1 MAIPMACTPTGAGTG
16 RDDCRSRM
24 TSIRTTAPSYILLAV
39 TGLAL
44 AALAASCGGSKEKSG
59 AGDLEITSHTPDAN
73 RSDLSEPI
81 QIQFDKPVAT
91 EEEVGVRAAR
101 PPIAIEPSIP
111 LAVQWLDRQTLVA
124 VPAPGVMLSST
135 RYKVK
140 LTGELAKRTGDF
152 EFTFVNHPLEVEGVW
167 GTTIERLP
175 PSPNLPIHFNQPVS
189 AREVIRHCRLM
200 GAPGSMPGLL
210 TVADPKQVA
219 ETIEVRPAAALTQG
233 VDYQLTCEELSGV
246 AGKEPLGEAFSQL
259 LHTYPTFSIVN
270 VGPDG
275 NDVPADDVDL
285 EIKFATP
292 VDLEALKKHLKARPA
307 IPGLTR
313 GALDADGTTYQV
325 NVNFEVQTDYHLSIE
340 AGLTDVFGQKLAK
353 AVSHDFH
360 TGDARPRISL
370 ETGIFAVEPS
380 MAGYPVWTRSVGTFS
395 VECAAVPRSKIAKV
409 LTTEMDYD
417 PWYDASNPSTV
428 DWKKLGL
435 SRKAKKVSIA
445 GAKNNWHL
453 EKIQLD
459 KVCGGGQRGLYL
471 ANFSSPDVQAD
482 PDRMWAYRPNRR
494 VLANVTELG
503 VLLKAGPASGL
514 VWVTSIVTGKPV
526 AGASVAIYS
535 PRGKQVWSG
544 TTDEKGI
551 AELPGTTRLLKQAT
565 ENSHQEVNPEE
576 EEDYYSYRSQRLI
589 AVVEKGGD
597 VAAVDGN
604 WSNGIQTWNFGV
616 EEDRQSG
623 ETRVRGLIQS
633 DRGVYRPGET
643 VNFKGLVRE
652 IAIGRAPAVPS
663 GAPVAVTITD
673 SRGTKLFEKKLPV
686 TRFGG
691 FSFDLALGEEAVT
704 GDYQVV
710 AAIKNQ
716 TFRETF
722 QVEEFRKVQFEVD
735 VKSPTRHGML
745 GDKLQ
750 FQVNADFLFGAPV
763 KDAPVKWEVQRR
775 PHQLSFPSFPE
786 YGFADY
792 AGRGNYFW
800 YYDEYGD
807 SSDNLAFV
815 SDGEGKTDARGVMSF
830 GVRDTESKFDGPQDY
845 LARAVVTDES
855 DQSVGKQVVITA
867 HPSQFY
873 LGLHTQEFVQAV
885 DMPFAVN
892 TIAVKPDGTRVAAKA
907 KLTYVKQSW
916 DCSWSEGYRSYSS
929 CTTKTEP
936 VLSRDIDIPATGNG
950 TERIL
955 PKQPGEYVI
964 RLEATDAGGAKI
976 VSSSYVWVLGKGEA
990 FWSGEEDARM
1000 SLVASKPKY
1009 EPGDTAKIVARTGM
1023 KNPTALITL
1032 ERNGILESR
1041 VVTME
1046 SSSEGIQIPIEASH
1060 APNVFATVAM
1070 VTGRS
1075 GDGDK
1080 HRPRFKMG
1088 VVDLVVSS
1096 EQNRLDVAVATDK
1109 PTYQPGETVSGT
1121 IKLTSGQKP
1130 VVGEVAVSVADEG
1143 VLQLI
1148 AYKTP
1153 DPMKTFF
1160 ASWGLGV
1167 DNGTNWNRIA
1177 RLNDPVGDDPEE
1189 GGDSSAGSESRVRS
1203 KFVNS
1208 AFWAPHLV
1216 TNDEG
1221 VARFSFTAPDNL
1233 TAFRVMAVAADDGT
1247 RFGSAEKRF
1256 TIKKPLLAKPVL
1268 PRFAGEGDKVEV
1280 GVVVHNYTG
1289 AAGTAT
1295 VVAEGTGVSLGH
1307 KQQTVDIP
1315 DGGSARVRFTGTVGK
1330 RAQASFLFNVSMGEH
1345 KDAVEMKVPIERGL
1359 VFDRKTLARGALGGD
1374 GAPASV
1380 EVPIEWD
1387 STVLTGDS
1395 ELSLTIDRTG
1405 LAELEPGL
1413 KYLIEYPYGCLEQTL
1428 SRFVPLAK
1436 VKDLSKS
1443 LDLQGLDGP
1452 EVKRFLRAGAA
1463 KVVRFQHADGNFSL
1477 WQNGQT
1483 YPHLTA
1489 YAIYG
1494 LNEAK
1499 RAGVAVD
1506 QRAIDDGLAALKRW
1520 ASDGERVIGANADSG
1535 TVAMAAYL
1543 MADLGQADTGLDAK
1557 LFEAR
1562 RGLPRYGQAFLLMA
1576 LARAK
1581 ADKEQVDT
1589 LKNEILEALASEG
1602 DAVIVHEDIDMH
1614 GVMGSDVRSSAIHA
1628 SALLMVAPDHPI
1640 IDKLVEGLK
1649 KEQLPSGA
1657 WHNTQENMY
1666 GLVALADYARV
1677 RGKGS
1682 AQVVVKL
1689 DGKKIAAKTVQG
1701 GKPLVLRRSLA
1712 KLSKGTLTLEGQG
1725 RALFA
1730 VRMVTA
1736 RIDRG
1741 ATAVDK
1747 GMTIKREYLDP
1758 DSKKPIAAPKANQ
1771 LVLVRLT
1778 VNTPEE
1784 RHYVAIRDRLPA
1796 GLEPV
1801 NSRLATEA
1809 GDAARN
1815 RDDGDGW
1822 EPPKWVHTDLRD
1834 DGAQVFSDFL
1844 EAGEHVFEYNAR
1856 ATIPGEFAALPAEVE
1871 AMYDPEIRGRTAGS
1885 TLKVRR

>member
-1 MAIPMACTPTGAGTG
+1 
-16 RDDCRSRM
+16 M
-24 TSIRTTAPSYILLAV
+24 TSIQRPLVLS
-39 TGLAL
+39 L
-44 AALAASCGGSKEKSG
+44 AALALAIAASACGSKGTSG
-59 AGDLEITSHTPDAN
+59 PGDLKITSHTPGDA
-73 RSDLSEPI
+73 RTDLAEPI
-81 QIQFDKPVAT
+81 QIQFDRPVAS
-91 EEEVGVRAAR
+91 EEEVGTAAAK
-101 PPIAIEPSIP
+101 PLIAIEPAIP

-124 VPAPGVMLSST
+124 VPAPGVMRSAT

-140 LTGELAKRTGDF
+140 LTGELARRTGDF

-167 GTTIERLP
+167 GTAIDRLP
-175 PSPNLPIHFNQPVS
+175 PSPKLPIHFNQPVL

-200 GAPGSMPGLL
+200 GAPGSMPGLF
-210 TVADPKQVA
+210 TVADPAQVA
-219 ETIEVRPAAALTQG
+219 EVIEVEPATALTQG
-233 VDYQLTCEELSGV
+233 VEYQLTCEELTGAGGV
-246 AGKEPLGEAFSQL
+246 EPLGEAFSQL
-259 LHTYPTFSIVN
+259 LHTYPTFSITDLD
-270 VGPDG
+270 PDG
-275 NDVPADDVDL
+275 RDVPADDVD
-285 EIKFATP
+285 IKIHFSTP
-292 VDLEALKKHLKARPA
+292 VDLEALKKHLKAKPA
-307 IPGLTR
+307 IPGLVR

-325 NVNFEVQTDYHLSIE
+325 TVNFEVQTDYQISIE
-340 AGLTDVFGQKLAK
+340 KGLTDTFGQKLAA

-380 MAGYPVWTRSVGTFS
+380 MGGYPVWSRSVGTFS

-435 SRKAKKVSIA
+435 ARKAKKVTIA

-459 KVCGGGQRGLYL
+459 KVCGGAARGVYL
-471 ANFSSPDVQAD
+471 ADFSSPDVQAD

-503 VLLKAGPASGL
+503 VLVKAGPASGL
-514 VWVTSIVTGKPV
+514 VWVTSVVTGKPV
-526 AGASVAIYS
+526 AGASVQIYS
-535 PRGKQVWSG
+535 PRGKSVWSG

-551 AELPGTTRLLKQAT
+551 ATLPGTSRLLKQAT
-565 ENSHQEVNPEE
+565 ENSHQEVDPEE
-576 EEDYYSYRSQRLI
+576 AEDYYSYRSQRLI

-633 DRGVYRPGET
+633 DRGIYRPGES
-643 VNFKGLVRE
+643 VHFKGLVRE
-652 IAIGRAPAVPS
+652 IAIGRAPTVPS
-663 GAPVAVTITD
+663 GAPVAVSIID
-673 SRGTKLFEKKLPV
+673 SRGTKLFDKKLPV

-691 FSFDLALGEEAVT
+691 FSFDLALGEEAPT
-704 GDYQVV
+704 GDYAVV

-735 VKSPTRHGML
+735 VVSPTRHGML

-792 AGRGNYFW
+792 AGRGDYFW

-807 SSDNLAFV
+807 QNENLSFV
-815 SDGEGKTDARGVMSF
+815 SDGEGKTDARGVLSF

-855 DQSVGKQVVITA
+855 DQSVGKQVVVTA

-892 TIAVKPDGTRVAAKA
+892 TIAVKPDGTRVATKA
-907 KLTYVKQSW
+907 KLSYVKQTW
-916 DCSWSEGYRSYSS
+916 DCSWSEGYRPYSS
-929 CTTKTEP
+929 CTTNSKP
-936 VLSRDIDIPATGNG
+936 VFTRDIDVPATGNG

-955 PKQPGEYVI
+955 PKEPGEYVVRI
-964 RLEATDAGGAKI
+964 EAKDAGGAL
-976 VSSSYVWVLGKGEA
+976 VTSSSFVWVLGKGEA

-1009 EPGDTAKIVARTGM
+1009 QPGDTAKIVARTGM

-1032 ERNGILESR
+1032 ERNGVLETR

-1046 SSSEGIQIPIEASH
+1046 SSSEGIQIPIEAAH
-1060 APNVFATVAM
+1060 APNIFASVAM

-1075 GDGDK
+1075 GEGDR

-1096 EQNRLDVAVATDK
+1096 EQNRLDVAVATDR
-1109 PTYQPGETVSGT
+1109 PTYQPGETVTGT
-1121 IKLTSGQKP
+1121 IQLKSAGKP

-1153 DPMKTFF
+1153 DPMKVFF

-1177 RLNDPVGDDPEE
+1177 RLNDPVEDDPEE
-1189 GGDSSAGSESRVRS
+1189 GGDSSAGSENRVRS

-1216 TNDEG
+1216 TDDEG
-1221 VARFSFTAPDNL
+1221 QARFSFTAPDNL

-1247 RFGSAEKRF
+1247 RFGSGEKRF

-1268 PRFAGEGDKVEV
+1268 PRFAGEGDRVEV

-1295 VVAEGTGVSLGH
+1295 VVAEGKGVSLGH
-1307 KQQTVDIP
+1307 AQQTVDIP
-1315 DGGSARVRFTGTVGK
+1315 DGGSARVRFSGKVGK
-1330 RAQASFLFNVSMGEH
+1330 RTEASFQFNVSMGEH
-1345 KDAVEMKVPIERGL
+1345 RDAVAMSVPIERGL
-1359 VFDRKTLARGALGGD
+1359 VFDRKTLARGALGGE
-1374 GAPASV
+1374 GAPATM
-1380 EVPIEWD
+1380 EVPITWSD
-1387 STVLTGDS
+1387 AVLTGDS
-1395 ELSLTIDRTG
+1395 ELLLTIDRTG
-1405 LAELEPGL
+1405 LAELEPSL

-1436 VKDLSKS
+1436 VKDLAKS
-1443 LDLQGLDGP
+1443 LDLKGLDGA
-1452 EVKRFLRAGAA
+1452 EMKRFLRAGAA

-1477 WQNGQT
+1477 WENGQT

-1506 QRAIDDGLAALKRW
+1506 QQAIDDGLAALKRW
-1520 ASDGERVIGANADSG
+1520 ASDGERVIGSNTDSG

-1543 MADLGQADTGLDAK
+1543 MADLGQPDTGLDAK

-1562 RGLPRYGQAFLLMA
+1562 HGLPRYGQAFLLMA

-1581 ADKEQVDT
+1581 ADKEQIDT
-1589 LKNEILEALASEG
+1589 LTDEITKALEADG
-1602 DAVIVHEDIDMH
+1602 DAVIVHESIDMH
-1614 GVMGSDVRSSAIHA
+1614 GVMGSDVRSSAIHT
-1628 SALLMVAPDHPI
+1628 SALLMVRPDHPI

-1657 WHNTQENMY
+1657 WHNTQDNMY

-1689 DGKKIAAKTVQG
+1689 DGKKIAAQTVQG

-1736 RIDRG
+1736 RVDRG
-1741 ATAVDK
+1741 AAPVEQ
-1747 GMTIKREYLDP
+1747 GMTIRREYLDP
-1758 DSKKPIAAPKANQ
+1758 QSKKPIDAPKANQ

-1778 VNTPEE
+1778 IDTPAE
-1784 RHYVAIRDRLPA
+1784 RHFVAVRDRLPA

-1801 NSRLATEA
+1801 NGRLATEA
-1809 GDAARN
+1809 GDAAHG

-1834 DGAQVFSDFL
+1834 DGVQVFSDFL
-1844 EAGEHVFEYNAR
+1844 ESGQHVYEYNAR

-1871 AMYDPEIRGRTAGS
+1871 AMYEPEIRGRTAGS

>member
-1 MAIPMACTPTGAGTG
+1 
-16 RDDCRSRM
+16 M
-24 TSIRTTAPSYILLAV
+24 TSTRTSLHVLLLAL
-39 TGLAL
+39 GLAI
-44 AALAASCGGSKEKSG
+44 AASACGGSKKKAG
-59 AGDLEITSHTPDAN
+59 TGDLKITSHTPDRT
-73 RSDLSEPI
+73 RSDLAQPI
-81 QIQFDKPVAT
+81 QIQFDQPVAS
-91 EEEVGVRAAR
+91 EQEVGVRADK
-101 PPIAIEPSIP
+101 PPVAIEPAVP
-111 LAVQWLDRQTLVA
+111 LVVQWLDRQTLVA

-140 LTGELAKRTGDF
+140 LTGELAKRTGGF
-152 EFTFVNHPLEVEGVW
+152 EFSFVNHPLEVEGVW
-167 GTTIERLP
+167 GTAIDRLP
-175 PSPNLPIHFNQPVS
+175 PSPTLPIHFNQPVS

-210 TVADPKQVA
+210 TVADPAQVA
-219 ETIEVRPAAALTQG
+219 EVIEVKPAAALTQG
-233 VDYQLTCEELSGV
+233 VDYQLTCEDLSGT

-259 LHTYPTFSIVN
+259 LHTYPTFSV
-270 VGPDG
+270 VKVRPDG
-275 NDVPADDVDL
+275 HDVPADDVD
-285 EIKFATP
+285 IKIQFATP

-325 NVNFEVQTDYHLSIE
+325 TVNFEVQTDYKISVE

-353 AVSHDFH
+353 SISHDFH
-360 TGDARPRISL
+360 TGDARPRISF
-370 ETGIFAVEPS
+370 ETGIYALEPS
-380 MAGYPVWTRSVGTFS
+380 MGGYPVWTRSVGSFS

-417 PWYDASNPSTV
+417 PWYDASNPSVV

-435 SRKAKKVSIA
+435 TRKQKKVTIA
-445 GAKNNWHL
+445 SAKNNWHL
-453 EKIQLD
+453 EKIKLAE
-459 KVCGGGQRGLYL
+459 VCGGAARGVYL
-471 ANFSSPDVQAD
+471 ADVSSPDVQAD
-482 PDRMWAYRPNRR
+482 PDRMWAYRPHRR

-551 AELPGTTRLLKQAT
+551 AALPGTTRLLKQAT
-565 ENSHQEVNPEE
+565 ENAHQEVDPEA

-597 VAAVDGN
+597 IAAVDGN

-623 ETRVRGLIQS
+623 EARVRGLIQS

-643 VNFKGLVRE
+643 VHFKGLVRE
-652 IAIGRAPAVPS
+652 IAIGRAPSVPS
-663 GAPVAVTITD
+663 GAPVAVTVSD
-673 SRGTKLFEKKLPV
+673 SRGAKLFDKKLPV

-704 GDYQVV
+704 GDYSVV
-710 AAIKNQ
+710 ATVKNQ
-716 TFRETF
+716 TFRESF

-750 FQVNADFLFGAPV
+750 FQVQADFLFGAPV
-763 KDAPVKWEVQRR
+763 KDAPVKWQVQRR
-775 PHQLSFPSFPE
+775 PHQLAFPAFPE

-792 AGRGNYFW
+792 AGRGNYYWF
-800 YYDEYGD
+800 YDRYGD
-807 SSDNLAFV
+807 GDEHLSFV

-830 GVRDTESKFDGPQDY
+830 GVRDTESKFEGPQDY
-845 LARAVVTDES
+845 LVRAVVTDES
-855 DQSVGKQVVITA
+855 DQSVGKQVVVTA

-885 DMPFAVN
+885 DMPFAIN
-892 TIAVKPDGTRVAAKA
+892 TIAVKPDGTRVAARA
-907 KLTYVKQSW
+907 KLTFVRQSW

-929 CTTKTEP
+929 CTSKTEP
-936 VLSRDIDIPATGNG
+936 VLARDIDIPATGNG

-964 RLEATDAGGAKI
+964 RIEGKDAAGAA
-976 VSSSYVWVLGKGEA
+976 VSSSSYVWVLGKGEA

-1000 SLVASKPKY
+1000 SLVSSKPKY

-1023 KNPTALITL
+1023 KSPTALITL
-1032 ERNGILESR
+1032 ERNGVLESR

-1046 SSSEGIQIPIEASH
+1046 SSSEGIQIPIEAAH

-1075 GDGDK
+1075 GEGDK

-1096 EQNRLDVAVATDK
+1096 EQNRLAVGVETDK
-1109 PTYQPGETVSGT
+1109 PTYQPGETVTGT

-1216 TNDEG
+1216 TDENG

-1233 TAFRVMAVAADDGT
+1233 TAFRVMAVAADDGS

-1256 TIKKPLLAKPVL
+1256 TVKKPLLAKPVL
-1268 PRFAGEGDKVEV
+1268 PRFAGEGDRVEV

-1295 VVAEGTGVSLGH
+1295 VTASGEGVSLANA
-1307 KQQTVDIP
+1307 QQTVDIP
-1315 DGGSARVRFTGTVGK
+1315 DGGSARVRFAGKVGK
-1330 RAQASFLFNVSMGEH
+1330 RARAAFEFRVAMGEH
-1345 KDAVEMKVPIERGL
+1345 KDAVAMSVPIERGL

-1374 GAPASV
+1374 GAPATI
-1380 EVPIEWD
+1380 EVPLQWD
-1387 STVLTGDS
+1387 DAVLTGES
-1395 ELSLTIDRTG
+1395 ELLLTIDRTG
-1405 LAELEPGL
+1405 LAELEPSL

-1443 LDLQGLDGP
+1443 LDLKELDGDKM
-1452 EVKRFLRAGAA
+1452 KRFLRAGAA

-1506 QRAIDDGLAALKRW
+1506 QRALDDGVAALKRW
-1520 ASDGERVIGANADSG
+1520 ANDGERVIGSNADSG
-1535 TVAMAAYL
+1535 TVAMAAFL
-1543 MADLGQADTGLDAK
+1543 MADLGQPDTGLNAK

-1576 LARAK
+1576 LARAR
-1581 ADKEQVDT
+1581 ADKEQIDT
-1589 LKNEILEALASEG
+1589 LKGEIAQALEADG
-1602 DAVIVHEDIDMH
+1602 DAVIVHEAIDLH
-1614 GVMGSDVRSSAIHA
+1614 GVMGSDVRSSAIHT
-1628 SALLMVAPDHPI
+1628 SALLMVDPDHPI

-1649 KEQLPSGA
+1649 KEQQPSGA
-1657 WHNTQENMY
+1657 WRNTQDNMY

-1689 DGKKIAAKTVQG
+1689 DGKKLMARTVQG
-1701 GKPLVLRRSLA
+1701 GKPLVLRRSLG
-1712 KLSKGTLTLEGQG
+1712 KMQKGTLTLEGQG

-1730 VRMVTA
+1730 VRLATA

-1741 ATAVDK
+1741 TTAVEQ
-1747 GMTIKREYLDP
+1747 GMTITREYLDP
-1758 DSKKPIAAPKANQ
+1758 ASEKPIAAPKSNQ
-1771 LVLVRLT
+1771 LVRVKLT
-1778 VNTPEE
+1778 IKTDKE
-1784 RHYVAIRDRLPA
+1784 RHFVAVRDRLPA

-1809 GDAARN
+1809 GDAGRT

-1844 EAGEHVFEYNAR
+1844 AAGEHVFEYTAR

-1871 AMYDPEIRGRTAGS
+1871 AMYEPEIRGRTAGS

>member
-1 MAIPMACTPTGAGTG
+1 MPCSDTNPGTR
-16 RDDCRSRM
+16 RDDCRSGM
-24 TSIRTTAPSYILLAV
+24 TRTRTP
-39 TGLAL
+39 LAL
-44 AALAASCGGSKEKSG
+44 AAVLLLASCGGSKGG
-59 AGDLEITSHTPDAN
+59 AGGGDLKVTSHTPDAA
-73 RSDLSEPI
+73 RSDLTEPI
-81 QIQFDKPVAT
+81 QIQFDQPVAG
-91 EEEVGVRAAR
+91 EAEVGVRAER
-101 PPIAIEPSIP
+101 PPITIEPAIP

-140 LTGELAKRTGDF
+140 LTGELAKRTGGF
-152 EFTFVNHPLEVEGVW
+152 EFSFVNHPLEVEGIW
-167 GTTIERLP
+167 GTAIDRLP
-175 PSPNLPIHFNQPVS
+175 PSPTLPIHFNQPVA

-210 TVADPKQVA
+210 TVADPAQVA
-219 ETIEVRPAAALTQG
+219 EVIEVKPAAALTQG
-233 VDYQLTCEELSGV
+233 VEYQLTCDELSGA

-259 LHTYPTFSIVN
+259 LHTYPTFSVVN

-275 NDVPADDVDL
+275 HDVPADDVDL
-285 EIKFATP
+285 TIRFATP
-292 VDLEALKKHLKARPA
+292 VDLEALKKHLKAKPA

-313 GALDADGTTYQV
+313 GALDADGTTYKV
-325 NVNFEVQTDYHLSIE
+325 TVNFEVQTDYHVSIE

-380 MAGYPVWTRSVGTFS
+380 MGGYPVWTRSVGTFA

-409 LTTEMDYD
+409 LTSEMDYD
-417 PWYDASNPSTV
+417 PWYEASNPNVV

-435 SRKAKKVSIA
+435 ARKQKKVTIA
-445 GAKNNWHL
+445 EAKNNWHL

-459 KVCGGGQRGLYL
+459 KVCGGSPRGVYL
-471 ANFSSPDVQAD
+471 ADFSSPDVQAD

-526 AGASVAIYS
+526 AGASVTVYS

-551 AELPGTTRLLKQAT
+551 AALPGTTRLLKQAT
-565 ENSHQEVNPEE
+565 ENAQQEADPEE
-576 EEDYYSYRSQRLI
+576 ELDYYSYRSQRLI
-589 AVVEKGGD
+589 AVVEKNGD

-643 VNFKGLVRE
+643 VHFKGLVRE
-652 IAIGRAPAVPS
+652 IAVGRAPAVPS
-663 GAPVAVTITD
+663 GAPVAVTVTD
-673 SRGTKLFEKKLPV
+673 SRGAKLYEKKLPV

-704 GDYQVV
+704 GDYAVV

-716 TFRETF
+716 TFRESF
-722 QVEEFRKVQFEVD
+722 QVEEFRKVQFEVG
-735 VKSPTRHGML
+735 VESPARHGML

-750 FQVNADFLFGAPV
+750 FQVRADFLFGAPV

-775 PHQLSFPSFPE
+775 PHQLAFPGFPE

-800 YYDEYGD
+800 FYDEYGEGGE
-807 SSDNLAFV
+807 NLAFV
-815 SDGEGKTDARGVMSF
+815 SDGEGKTDARGVFSF

-855 DQSVGKQVVITA
+855 DQSVGKQVVVTA

-892 TIAVKPDGTRVAAKA
+892 TIAVKPDGARVGTRA
-907 KLTYVKQSW
+907 KLTFVKQSW
-916 DCSWSEGYRSYSS
+916 DCSWSDGYRPYSS
-929 CTTKTEP
+929 CTTRTEP
-936 VLSRDIDIPATGNG
+936 VLSRDIEIPATGNG

-964 RLEATDAGGAKI
+964 RIEAKDPAGAT
-976 VSSSYVWVLGKGEA
+976 VTSSSYVWVLGKGEA

-1000 SLVASKPKY
+1000 SLVASKPTY

-1023 KNPTALITL
+1023 KSPTALITL

-1041 VVTME
+1041 VVAME
-1046 SSSEGIQIPIEASH
+1046 SSSEGIQIPIEAAH

-1075 GDGDK
+1075 GEGDR

-1096 EQNRLDVAVATDK
+1096 ERNRLDVAVETDK
-1109 PTYQPGETVSGT
+1109 PSYQPGERVTGTV
-1121 IKLTSGQKP
+1121 KLTSAQKP

-1177 RLNDPVGDDPEE
+1177 RLNDPVEDDPEE
-1189 GGDSSAGSESRVRS
+1189 GGDSSAGSQSRVRS
-1203 KFVNS
+1203 RFVNS
-1208 AFWAPHLV
+1208 AFWDPHLV
-1216 TNDEG
+1216 TGEDG
-1221 VARFSFTAPDNL
+1221 TARFSFTAPDNL

-1256 TIKKPLLAKPVL
+1256 TVKKPLLAKPVL
-1268 PRFAGEGDKVEV
+1268 PRFAGAGDRVEV
-1280 GVVVHNYTG
+1280 GVVVHNDTG

-1295 VVAEGTGVSLGH
+1295 VTASAEGVSLGSRE
-1307 KQQTVDIP
+1307 QTVAIP
-1315 DGGSARVRFTGTVGK
+1315 DGGSARVRFAGVVGK
-1330 RAQASFLFNVSMGEH
+1330 RAQASFEFRVAMGEH
-1345 KDAVEMKVPIERGL
+1345 RDAVAMSLPIERGL
-1359 VFDRKTLARGALGGD
+1359 VFDRKTLARGAVGGE
-1374 GAPASV
+1374 GAPSTV
-1380 EVPIEWD
+1380 EVPLQWD
-1387 STVLTGDS
+1387 DSVLAGES
-1395 ELSLTIDRTG
+1395 ELLLTVDRTG
-1405 LAELEPGL
+1405 LAELEPSL

-1436 VKDLSKS
+1436 VKDLATT
-1443 LDLQGLDGP
+1443 LDLKTLDGA
-1452 EVKRFLRAGAA
+1452 ETRRFLRAGAA
-1463 KVVRFQHADGNFSL
+1463 KVVRFQHADGHFSL

-1489 YAIYG
+1489 YAVYG
-1494 LNEAK
+1494 LNEAR

-1506 QRAIDDGLAALKRW
+1506 KRALDDGVAALKRW
-1520 ASDGERVIGANADSG
+1520 ASDGERVLGANADSG

-1543 MADLGQADTGLDAK
+1543 MADLGQADTGLNAR

-1576 LARAK
+1576 LARAR
-1581 ADKEQVDT
+1581 ADREQIAT
-1589 LKNEILEALASEG
+1589 LKDEIVKALEADG
-1602 DAVIVHEDIDMH
+1602 DAVIVHEQIDLH

-1628 SALLMVAPDHPI
+1628 SALLLVDPDHPI

-1649 KEQLPSGA
+1649 KEQMPSGA
-1657 WHNTQENMY
+1657 WRNTQDNMY

-1682 AQVVVKL
+1682 AQVMVKL
-1689 DGKKIAAKTVQG
+1689 DGKKLVARTVQG
-1701 GKPLVLRRSLA
+1701 GKPVVLRRSLG
-1712 KLSKGTLTLEGQG
+1712 KLAKGTLTVESQG

-1730 VRMVTA
+1730 VRLAAA

-1741 ATAVDK
+1741 ASPVEQ
-1747 GMTIKREYLDP
+1747 GMTIRREYLDP
-1758 DSKKPIAAPKANQ
+1758 DSGKPIDAPKANQ
-1771 LVLVRLT
+1771 LVLIRLT
-1778 VNTPEE
+1778 VDTPAE
-1784 RHYVAIRDRLPA
+1784 RHFVALRDRLPA

-1809 GDAARN
+1809 GDASRT

-1844 EAGEHVFEYNAR
+1844 EAGQHVFEYTAR
-1856 ATIPGEFAALPAEVE
+1856 ATLPGQFAALPAEVE
-1871 AMYDPEIRGRTAGS
+1871 AMYEPEIRGRTAGT
-1885 TLKVRR
+1885 TLKVRK

>member
-1 MAIPMACTPTGAGTG
+1 
-16 RDDCRSRM
+16 M
-24 TSIRTTAPSYILLAV
+24 TSTRTPIYVLLLAL
-39 TGLAL
+39 GLAI
-44 AALAASCGGSKEKSG
+44 AASACGGSKGKPG
-59 AGDLEITSHTPDAN
+59 TGDLKITSHTPSDA
-73 RSDLSEPI
+73 RSDLAQPI
-81 QIQFDKPVAT
+81 QIQFDQPVAT
-91 EEEVGVRAAR
+91 EEQIGVRADK
-101 PPIAIEPSIP
+101 PPITIEPAVP

-140 LTGELAKRTGDF
+140 LTGELAKRTGGF
-152 EFTFVNHPLEVEGVW
+152 EFSFVNHPLEVEGVW
-167 GTTIERLP
+167 GTAIERLP
-175 PSPNLPIHFNQPVS
+175 PSPTLPIHFNQPVS

-210 TVADPKQVA
+210 TVADPEQIA
-219 ETIEVRPAAALTQG
+219 EVIEVKPATALTQG
-233 VDYQLTCEELSGV
+233 VDYQLTCEELTGS

-259 LHTYPTFSIVN
+259 LHTYPTFSVVN

-275 NDVPADDVDL
+275 TDVPADDVD
-285 EIKFATP
+285 IKIEFATP
-292 VDLEALKKHLKARPA
+292 VDLEAVKKHLKAKPA

-325 NVNFEVQTDYHLSIE
+325 TVNFEVQTAYHISVE

-370 ETGIFAVEPS
+370 ETGIYALEPS
-380 MAGYPVWTRSVGTFS
+380 MGGYPVWTRSVGTFS

-417 PWYDASNPSTV
+417 PWYDASNPKTV

-435 SRKAKKVSIA
+435 TRKQKKVTIA

-453 EKIQLD
+453 EKIKLAE
-459 KVCGGGQRGLYL
+459 VCGGAARGVYL
-471 ANFSSPDVQAD
+471 ADVSSPDVQAD

-551 AELPGTTRLLKQAT
+551 AALPGTSRLLKQAT
-565 ENSHQEVNPEE
+565 ENAHQEVDPEAE
-576 EEDYYSYRSQRLI
+576 EVSESYRSQRLI

-616 EEDRQSG
+616 DEDRQSG
-623 ETRVRGLIQS
+623 ESRVRGLIQS

-643 VNFKGLVRE
+643 VHFKGLVRE
-652 IAIGRAPAVPS
+652 IAIGRAPSVPS
-663 GAPVAVTITD
+663 GAPVAVTVTD
-673 SRGTKLFEKKLPV
+673 SRGTKLFDKKLPV

-704 GDYQVV
+704 GDYSVV
-710 AAIKNQ
+710 ATVKKQ
-716 TFRETF
+716 TFRESF

-735 VKSPTRHGML
+735 VKSQTRHGML

-750 FQVNADFLFGAPV
+750 FQVQADFLFGAPV
-763 KDAPVKWEVQRR
+763 KDAPVKWQLQRR
-775 PHQLSFPSFPE
+775 PHQLAFPGFPE

-800 YYDEYGD
+800 YYDRYGD
-807 SSDNLAFV
+807 GDEYLSFV

-885 DMPFAVN
+885 DMPFAIN
-892 TIAVKPDGTRVAAKA
+892 TVAVKPDGTRVGTKA
-907 KLTYVKQSW
+907 KLTFVKQSW
-916 DCSWSEGYRSYSS
+916 DCTWSEGYRSYSS
-929 CTTKTEP
+929 CTTRTEP

-955 PKQPGEYVI
+955 PKQPGEYVVRI
-964 RLEATDAGGAKI
+964 EAKDAAGAL
-976 VSSSYVWVLGKGEA
+976 VTSSSYVWVLGKGEA

-1000 SLVASKPKY
+1000 SLVASKSKY
-1009 EPGDTAKIVARTGM
+1009 DPGDTAKIVARTGM
-1023 KNPTALITL
+1023 KSPTALITL
-1032 ERNGILESR
+1032 ERNGVLESR

-1046 SSSEGIQIPIEASH
+1046 SSAEGIQIPIEASH

-1096 EQNRLDVAVATDK
+1096 EQNRIDVGVETDK
-1109 PTYQPGETVSGT
+1109 PTYQPGETVTGT
-1121 IKLTSGQKP
+1121 IKLTSGKKP

-1216 TNDEG
+1216 TDDSG

-1256 TIKKPLLAKPVL
+1256 TVKKPLLAKPVL

-1280 GVVVHNYTG
+1280 GLVVHNYTG

-1295 VVAEGTGVSLGH
+1295 VTASAQGVSLGNA
-1307 KQQTVDIP
+1307 QQTVDIP
-1315 DGGSARVRFTGTVGK
+1315 DGGSARVRFAGKVGARK
-1330 RAQASFLFNVSMGEH
+1330 QAAFEFRVAMGAH
-1345 KDAVEMKVPIERGL
+1345 KDAVAMSVPIERGL
-1359 VFDRKTLARGALGGD
+1359 VIDRKTLARGALGGD
-1374 GAPASV
+1374 GAPATI
-1380 EVPIEWD
+1380 EVPLQWD
-1387 STVLTGDS
+1387 SAVLTGES
-1395 ELSLTIDRTG
+1395 ELLLTIDRTG
-1405 LAELEPGL
+1405 LAELEPSL

-1443 LDLQGLDGP
+1443 LDLKQLDGD
-1452 EVKRFLRAGAA
+1452 KMTRFLRAGAA

-1494 LNEAK
+1494 LNEAR

-1506 QRAIDDGLAALKRW
+1506 QRALDDGVAALKRW
-1520 ASDGERVIGANADSG
+1520 ANDGERVIGSNADSG

-1543 MADLGQADTGLDAK
+1543 MADLGQPDTGLNAK

-1589 LKNEILEALASEG
+1589 LLGEIAKALEADGE
-1602 DAVIVHEDIDMH
+1602 AVIVREAIDLH
-1614 GVMGSDVRSSAIHA
+1614 GVMGSDVRSSAIHT

-1649 KEQLPSGA
+1649 KEQQPSGA
-1657 WHNTQENMY
+1657 WRNTQDNMY

-1689 DGKKIAAKTVQG
+1689 DGKKLMARTVQG
-1701 GKPLVLRRSLA
+1701 GKPLVLRRSLGN
-1712 KLSKGTLTLEGQG
+1712 LQKGTLTLEGQG

-1730 VRMVTA
+1730 VRLATA

-1741 ATAVDK
+1741 TAPVSA
-1747 GMTIKREYLDP
+1747 GMTITREYLDP
-1758 DSKKPIAAPKANQ
+1758 ASQKPIAAPKANQ
-1771 LVLVRLT
+1771 LVRVKLT
-1778 VNTPEE
+1778 IQTDKE
-1784 RHYVAIRDRLPA
+1784 RHFVAVRDRLPA
-1796 GLEPV
+1796 GFEPV

-1809 GDAARN
+1809 GDAGRS

-1844 EAGEHVFEYNAR
+1844 EAGEHVFEYTAR

-1871 AMYDPEIRGRTAGS
+1871 AMYEPEIRGRTAGT

>member
-1 MAIPMACTPTGAGTG
+1 
-16 RDDCRSRM
+16 M
-24 TSIRTTAPSYILLAV
+24 TSTRTPLYVLLLAL
-39 TGLAL
+39 GLAI
-44 AALAASCGGSKEKSG
+44 AASACGGSKKKAG
-59 AGDLEITSHTPDAN
+59 TGDLKITSHTPDQA
-73 RSDLSEPI
+73 RSDLAQPI
-81 QIQFDKPVAT
+81 QIQFDQPVAS
-91 EEEVGVRAAR
+91 EQEVGVRSDK
-101 PPIAIEPSIP
+101 PPVAIEPAIP
-111 LAVQWLDRQTLVA
+111 LVVQWLDRQTLVA

-140 LTGELAKRTGDF
+140 LTGELARRTGGF
-152 EFTFVNHPLEVEGVW
+152 EFSFVNHPLEVEGVW
-167 GTTIERLP
+167 GTAIDRLP
-175 PSPNLPIHFNQPVS
+175 PAPTLPIHFNQPVL

-219 ETIEVRPAAALTQG
+219 EVIEVKPATALTQG

-259 LHTYPTFSIVN
+259 LHTYPTFSV
-270 VGPDG
+270 VKVRPDG
-275 NDVPADDVDL
+275 HDVPADDVD
-285 EIKFATP
+285 IKIEFATP
-292 VDLEALKKHLKARPA
+292 VDLEALKKHLKAKPA

-325 NVNFEVQTDYHLSIE
+325 TVNFEVQTDYHISVE

-360 TGDARPRISL
+360 TGDARPRISF
-370 ETGIFAVEPS
+370 ETGIYALEPS
-380 MAGYPVWTRSVGTFS
+380 MGGYPVWTRSVGSFS
-395 VECAAVPRSKIAKV
+395 VECAAVPKSKIAKV

-417 PWYDASNPSTV
+417 PWYDASNPSVV

-435 SRKAKKVSIA
+435 TRKQKKVTIA
-445 GAKNNWHL
+445 SAKNNWHL
-453 EKIQLD
+453 EKIKLAE
-459 KVCGGGQRGLYL
+459 VCGGAARGVYL
-471 ANFSSPDVQAD
+471 ADVSSPDVQAD
-482 PDRMWAYRPNRR
+482 PDRMWAYRPHRR

-551 AELPGTTRLLKQAT
+551 AALPGTTRLLKNAT
-565 ENSHQEVNPEE
+565 ENAHQEVDPEA

-616 EEDRQSG
+616 DEDRQSG
-623 ETRVRGLIQS
+623 ESRMRGLIQS

-643 VNFKGLVRE
+643 VHFKGLVRE
-652 IAIGRAPAVPS
+652 IAIGRAPSVPS
-663 GAPVAVTITD
+663 GAPVAVTVND
-673 SRGTKLFEKKLPV
+673 SRGTKLFDKKLPV

-704 GDYQVV
+704 GDYAVV
-710 AAIKNQ
+710 ATVKNQ
-716 TFRETF
+716 TFRESF

-735 VKSPTRHGML
+735 VKSPARHGML

-750 FQVNADFLFGAPV
+750 FQVQADFLFGAPV
-763 KDAPVKWEVQRR
+763 KDAPVKWQVQRR
-775 PHQLSFPSFPE
+775 PHQLAFPSFPE

-800 YYDEYGD
+800 YYDRYGD
-807 SSDNLAFV
+807 GDEYLAFV

-855 DQSVGKQVVITA
+855 DQSVGKQVVVTA

-892 TIAVKPDGTRVAAKA
+892 TVAVKPDGTRVAARG
-907 KLTYVKQSW
+907 KLTFVKQSW

-929 CTTKTEP
+929 CTSKTEP

-964 RLEATDAGGAKI
+964 RIEAKDAAGAA
-976 VSSSYVWVLGKGEA
+976 VTSSSYVWVLGKGEA

-1009 EPGDTAKIVARTGM
+1009 EPGDTARIVARTGM
-1023 KNPTALITL
+1023 KSPTALITL
-1032 ERNGILESR
+1032 ERNGVLESR

-1096 EQNRLDVAVATDK
+1096 EQNRIDVGVETDK
-1109 PTYQPGETVSGT
+1109 PTYQPGETVTGT

-1189 GGDSSAGSESRVRS
+1189 GGDSSASSESRVRS

-1216 TNDEG
+1216 TDESG

-1256 TIKKPLLAKPVL
+1256 TVKKPLLAKPVL

-1295 VVAEGTGVSLGH
+1295 VSASGQGVSLANA
-1307 KQQTVDIP
+1307 QQTVDIP
-1315 DGGSARVRFTGTVGK
+1315 DGGSARVRFAGKVGK
-1330 RAQASFLFNVSMGEH
+1330 RAQASFEFRVAMGEH
-1345 KDAVEMKVPIERGL
+1345 RDAVAMSVPIERGL
-1359 VFDRKTLARGALGGD
+1359 VFDRKTLARGALGGE
-1374 GAPASV
+1374 GAPATV
-1380 EVPIEWD
+1380 EVPLQWD
-1387 STVLTGDS
+1387 DAVLTGES
-1395 ELSLTIDRTG
+1395 ELLLTIDRTG
-1405 LAELEPGL
+1405 LAELEPSL

-1443 LDLQGLDGP
+1443 LDLKELDGDKM
-1452 EVKRFLRAGAA
+1452 KRFLRAGAA

-1506 QRAIDDGLAALKRW
+1506 QRALDDGIAALKRW
-1520 ASDGERVIGANADSG
+1520 ANDGERVIGANADSG
-1535 TVAMAAYL
+1535 TVAMAAFL
-1543 MADLGQADTGLDAK
+1543 MADLGQPDTGLNAK

-1576 LARAK
+1576 LARAR

-1589 LKNEILEALASEG
+1589 LKGEIVKALEADGE
-1602 DAVIVHEDIDMH
+1602 AVIVREAVDLH
-1614 GVMGSDVRSSAIHA
+1614 GVMGSDVRSSAIHT
-1628 SALLMVAPDHPI
+1628 SALLQVDPDHPI

-1649 KEQLPSGA
+1649 QEQLPSGA
-1657 WHNTQENMY
+1657 WRNTQDNMY

-1689 DGKKIAAKTVQG
+1689 DGKKLIAKTVQG
-1701 GKPLVLRRSLA
+1701 GKPLVLRRSLG
-1712 KLSKGTLTLEGQG
+1712 KLQKGTLTLEGQG

-1730 VRMVTA
+1730 VRLATA

-1741 ATAVDK
+1741 TTAVEQ
-1747 GMTIKREYLDP
+1747 GMTITREYLDP
-1758 DSKKPIAAPKANQ
+1758 ASEKPIDSPKANQ
-1771 LVLVRLT
+1771 LVRVKLT
-1778 VNTPEE
+1778 VKTDKE
-1784 RHYVAIRDRLPA
+1784 RHFVAVRDRLPA

-1809 GDAARN
+1809 GDAGRS

-1844 EAGEHVFEYNAR
+1844 AAGEHVFEYTAR

-1871 AMYDPEIRGRTAGS
+1871 AMYEPEIRGRTAGT
-1885 TLKVRR
+1885 TLKVRK